1 MAMPQHIAIVGA
13 GLIGRLLAWKLL
25 QQGAPV
31 TLLERGSRAGE
42 GSAAR
47 VAAAMLAPYT
57 EVVHAERAV
66 FDWGREAL
74 SWWPQALVELERH
87 SGVSVPIALS
97 GSIAVAHQ
105 QDRSSMQQLRQAL
118 QSAVPD
124 HMDKVEALDRR
135 GLAELEPALAEH
147 FDSGLYLREEGY
159 LDNRVLLHALDA
171 AIEKLGG
178 QWRDHCEVE
187 AIAPGCITVNGDR
200 LNVAKVIDCRGIGAK
215 NDIAKL
221 RGVRGEVLWVRAP
234 EVSLSRPVRL
244 MHPRY
249 KLYISPR
256 ADHRYVIGATEIESE
271 SMAPVTVRS
280 SLELLSA
287 LYTVHSGFAEATVE
301 ESLVHC
307 RPAMPDNLPLVVD
320 EPGLMRV
327 NGLHRHGYLL
337 GPKVVEEALGKLG
350 SGHEWRT

>member
-1 MAMPQHIAIVGA
+1 MPQHIAIVGA

-25 QQGAPV
+25 EKGATV
-31 TLLERGSRAGE
+31 TLFERGSRQGE

-74 SWWPQALVELERH
+74 DWWPKALQDLQRLT
-87 SGVSVPIALS
+87 GIAVPIGLS
-97 GSIAVAHQ
+97 GSIAVAHE
-105 QDRSSMQQLRQAL
+105 QDRSSMQLLRQAL

-124 HMDKVEALDRR
+124 HMDKVEELDRA
-135 GLAELEPALAEH
+135 GLGALEPALCEH
-147 FDSGLYLREEGY
+147 FHGGLYLREEGY
-159 LDNRVLLHALDA
+159 LDNRVLLRALDV
-171 AIEKLGG
+171 AIEQLGG
-178 QWRDHCEVE
+178 RWREQCAVATVAPKRLELDGE
-187 AIAPGCITVNGDR
+187 ALDFD
-200 LNVAKVIDCRGIGAK
+200 KVIDCRGIGAK
-215 NDIAKL
+215 HDLSKL

-234 EVSLSRPVRL
+234 EVTLSRPVRL

-256 ADHRYVIGATEIESE
+256 DDHRYVIGATEIESE

-287 LYTVHSGFAEATVE
+287 LYTVHSGFAEAVVE

-307 RPAMPDNLPLVVD
+307 RPAMPDNLPVVLD

-337 GPKVVEEALGKLG
+337 GPKVVEEALGKLDIAV
-350 SGHEWRT
+350 ERRT